1 MFSDTQRR
9 VFMSLDARIG
19 VVPWGLVFVRCE
31 VLRRRCQGS
40 CRVLRQGAGVGGGGS
55 ACQH

>member
-1 MFSDTQRR
+1 
-9 VFMSLDARIG
+9 MSLDARIG